1 MGKKNSVH
9 RYKKTHFLC
18 KLPIPDG
25 EEWGKM
31 RRNGEGWGTVQPRCC
46 NFASVKASEPKGR
59 HLRPV
64 PKLVSIRSAVIYDPF
79 RSHLRGVK

>member
-46 NFASVKASEPKGR
+46 NFASVKASEPKVR
-59 HLRPV
+59 HFRPV
-64 PKLVSIRSAVIYDPF
+64 LTSSLRCSYVIYDSF
-79 RSHLRGVK
+79 R